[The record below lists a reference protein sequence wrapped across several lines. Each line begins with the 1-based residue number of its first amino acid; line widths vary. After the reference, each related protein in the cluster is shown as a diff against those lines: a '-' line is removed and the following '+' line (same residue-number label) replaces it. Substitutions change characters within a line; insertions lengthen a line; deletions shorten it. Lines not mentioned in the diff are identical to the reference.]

1 MSGAQ
6 LKIVCYTAVF
16 SVVTQRSSKFRLC
29 TDAPS
34 PKKKSEIFL
43 RGENVSIQVKLLCNA
58 YFFFS
63 VTVYRCNGEL
73 KFPSFLTGP

>member
-16 SVVTQRSSKFRLC
+16 SVVTQRSSKFKLC

-58 YFFFS
+58 YFFFLLPFTG
-63 VTVYRCNGEL
+63 VTVN
-73 KFPSFLTGP
+73 